1 MKNQIL
7 HILNVWLR
15 PFNIKVIKTSESFD
29 WMGKEYH
36 LPFSTRVSYANSKVI
51 VKDYFNNELPLVF
64 NNEEEARFFINVI
77 DVSINPY
84 KGY

>member
-1 MKNQIL
+1 
-7 HILNVWLR
+7 
-15 PFNIKVIKTSESFD
+15 
-29 WMGKEYH
+29 MGKEYH

-51 VKDYFNNELPLVF
+51 VKDYFNNELPMVF

-77 DVSINPY
+77 DVAINPY

>member
-7 HILNVWLR
+7 HILNTLLR
-15 PFNIKVIKTSESFD
+15 PFYIKVIRTSESFD

-36 LPFSTRVSYANSKVI
+36 LPFSTRVSYANDTVI
-51 VKDYFNNELPLVF
+51 IRDYFNNELPMVF

-77 DVSINPY
+77 DVAINPY